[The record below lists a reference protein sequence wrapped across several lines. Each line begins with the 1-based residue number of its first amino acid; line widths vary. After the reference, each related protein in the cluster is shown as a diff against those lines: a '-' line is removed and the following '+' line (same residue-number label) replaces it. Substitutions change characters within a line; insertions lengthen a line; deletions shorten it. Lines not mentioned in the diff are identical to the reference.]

1 LYIFKEKSNVILRNN
16 TNNEVSTNKIH
27 HLPFTSE
34 WQNSNFN
41 FNKNISFD
49 TNLKDKLVF
58 YILNSYFNSVPI
70 NLYKKKI
77 KRRWMSLN
85 RIFISKPN
93 IKHSINEVIIT
104 IYSFNKQKLFLLNK
118 ITNINKLFIKKGLYR
133 KYDTKFKNKFKIWE
147 FINKFVFNGLVNNKL
162 INTSNTNVHS
172 FLYNLYMRLSIHKNS
187 NKNLLVNKIVKK
199 VFMKKFRRNYLY
211 KYYTTMLYVN
221 NLKFNMA
228 NLVGLTN
235 ILNKIYNKKVII
247 NIVSLKYLFLD
258 NYLITDAIIRKLN
271 DRKKR
276 ILKVMR
282 RSLKLAKKAKLH
294 PMLLIPKS
302 INVNTINNIQNYK
315 TIIYNYI
322 KDNYSSVFNS
332 LNNKYLTGIRIQGS
346 GRLTKRLTASRSV
359 LKYSHK
365 GTLKNINSSF
375 QRVSTVMLRGYAKSN
390 VQYNNINSKNR
401 NGSFG
406 IKSWS
411 SSF

>member
-1 LYIFKEKSNVILRNN
+1 
-16 TNNEVSTNKIH
+16 
-27 HLPFTSE
+27 
-34 WQNSNFN
+34 
-41 FNKNISFD
+41 
-49 TNLKDKLVF
+49 
-58 YILNSYFNSVPI
+58 
-70 NLYKKKI
+70 
-77 KRRWMSLN
+77 
-85 RIFISKPN
+85 
-93 IKHSINEVIIT
+93 
-104 IYSFNKQKLFLLNK
+104 
-118 ITNINKLFIKKGLYR
+118 
-133 KYDTKFKNKFKIWE
+133 
-147 FINKFVFNGLVNNKL
+147 
-162 INTSNTNVHS
+162 
-172 FLYNLYMRLSIHKNS
+172 MRLSIHKNS

-406 IKSWS
+406 IKS
-411 SSF
+411 